1 MNKEELEIEHSVQS
15 KLWISSFSLSIILH
29 IIIIITF
36 IYVSVLQEKSPKVN
50 SSFFTLNTEEFI
62 KSYSE
67 PEEPLIENN
76 KHEQNV
82 SEESKPLNENE
93 ISAVSFDDIILDTT
107 NLDQVYSES
116 TLNIS
121 IKYPKGWTYVDQNNK
136 SKLDGVTFWATDD
149 EFKPPP
155 YIHLEVVDK
164 NYFIEKRFAYKL
176 ELKKYHAY
184 YNDEEIMQGYITQI
198 VYIRTDE
205 DSDFKLKLM
214 IKGEEEFKLFQPKF
228 WAILKS
234 FDFRTS
240 LF

>member
-149 EFKPPP
+149 GFT
-155 YIHLEVVDK
+155 IHHLT
-164 NYFIEKRFAYKL
+164 FILKL
-176 ELKKYHAY
+176 SIKICLLKKDLLIKWNWKNIRHIIMIQK
-184 YNDEEIMQGYITQI
+184 IMQGYIITN
-198 VYIRTDE
+198 
-205 DSDFKLKLM
+205 
-214 IKGEEEFKLFQPKF
+214 
-228 WAILKS
+228 
-234 FDFRTS
+234 S
-240 LF
+240 LYKNG